1 MHSSEQATQVSYPP
15 TPPPCSPVRQ
25 TYTDRPSQSVD
36 AVRRITPPEEKTPI
50 GEEQRDVI
58 KAFNSSYDQA
68 LTYVGRFMNLNQEGS
83 PSLLEPYEMPLSIKL
98 SMSDWVK
105 LSSELNIWE
114 TDQKSRIS
122 FQAISRCLLIY
133 YS

>member
-58 KAFNSSYDQA
+58 NAFNSLYDQA
-68 LTYVGRFMNLNQEGS
+68 LTYVKHSMNSNQKS
-83 PSLLEPYEMPLSIKL
+83 SLLESHKMLLFTK
-98 SMSDWVK
+98 
-105 LSSELNIWE
+105 
-114 TDQKSRIS
+114 
-122 FQAISRCLLIY
+122 LLIND
-133 YS
+133 